1 VQVFGYAILAN
12 LVVVVNHW
20 SMSEDASK
28 TRESVDIS
36 RESMYFLPPFLSSN
50 RLLSTQS
57 SQRHGLK
64 PLGVIYLF
72 NPRTI

>member
-36 RESMYFLPPFLSSN
+36 RESMYFLPPFLSQIVYFLY
-50 RLLSTQS
+50 RVH
-57 SQRHGLK
+57 RGMD
-64 PLGVIYLF
+64 
-72 NPRTI
+72 